1 MIRRAQHRRVWYS
14 LASAALLAALV
25 TSVSTPSAQSGYVHL
40 NPVVEA
46 LAQGR
51 HVFGVSTSD
60 LSLEN
65 AVALAGNPN
74 LDYVYLDM
82 EHNPLRFQEMKHF
95 LAFITAGDKAG
106 IIKRGNGQVR
116 PAVFARFPPYGR
128 EQTLWMVKHALDIG
142 LNGILI
148 NNVETKEQAENI
160 VRTMRPTQR
169 RDSKIPNPAGVRGT
183 VVCGFWAA
191 GGGNCRSH
199 ADLWPLNPD
208 GDLIFW
214 PMIETMEGVRNADAI
229 AQVPGVS
236 GFYLGASGDLSADLG
251 VANPHPDVD
260 AAMAKILSVCQ
271 ARNIPCGG
279 TVNAGNVA
287 QFMKQGYKIINFGG
301 AGGGLNAANEAARLA
316 ALKAGAKR

>member
-1 MIRRAQHRRVWYS
+1 MIRRSHRARAW
-14 LASAALLAALV
+14 LALTGAAVLAAV
-25 TSVSTPSAQSGYVHL
+25 FSAVSRPLAQPGYVHL
-40 NPVVEA
+40 NPVVDA

-65 AVALAGNPN
+65 AIALAGNPN

-82 EHNPLRFQEMKHF
+82 EHNPLRFDEMRHF

-106 IIKRGNGQVR
+106 IIRRGNGQVR

-148 NNVETKEQAENI
+148 NNIETKEQAENI
-160 VRTMRPTQR
+160 VRTMRPSQR
-169 RDSKIPNPAGVRGT
+169 RDSKIPVPAGVRGT

-191 GGGNCRSH
+191 GGGDCRTH
-199 ADLWPLNPD
+199 ADLWPLNPE

-229 AQVPGVS
+229 AQVPGVG

-251 VANPHPDVD
+251 VTAQHPDVD
-260 AAMAKILSVCQ
+260 AAMATILKVCRT
-271 ARNIPCGG
+271 RNIPCGG
-279 TVNAGNVA
+279 TVSAANAA
-287 QFMKQGYKIINFGG
+287 QFMKQGYRIINFGS
-301 AGGGLNAANEAARLA
+301 AGGGMNAANEAARA
-316 ALKAGAKR
+316 AAVQAGAKR

>member
-1 MIRRAQHRRVWYS
+1 
-14 LASAALLAALV
+14 
-25 TSVSTPSAQSGYVHL
+25 VSTA
-40 NPVVEA
+40 
-46 LAQGR
+46 
-51 HVFGVSTSD
+51 D

-65 AVALAGNPN
+65 AIALAGNPN

-82 EHNPLRFQEMKHF
+82 EHNPLRFEEMKHF

-106 IIKRGNGQVR
+106 MIKRGNGMVR

-128 EQTLWMVKHALDIG
+128 EQTLWIVKHALDIG

-148 NNVETKEQAENI
+148 NNIETKEQAENI

-169 RDSKIPNPAGVRGT
+169 RDSKIPTPVGIRGT
-183 VVCGFWAA
+183 VVCGFWAL
-191 GGGNCRSH
+191 GGADCRAR
-199 ADLWPLNPD
+199 ADLWPLNPA

-251 VANPHPDVD
+251 VSNPHPDVD

-271 ARNIPCGG
+271 TRNIPCGG
-279 TVNAGNVA
+279 TVTAGNVA
-287 QFMKQGYKIINFGG
+287 QFMKQGYKIINFGS
-301 AGGGLNAANEAARLA
+301 AGGGMNANNEAARA
-316 ALKAGAKR
+316 AAVQAGAKR

>member
-1 MIRRAQHRRVWYS
+1 MIHRSRHAGWYS
-14 LASAALLAALV
+14 LGGATLLAFLV
-25 TSVSTPSAQSGYVHL
+25 ASVDAPSAQSGYVHL

-82 EHNPLRFQEMKHF
+82 EHNPLRFEEMKHF

-148 NNVETKEQAENI
+148 NNVETREQAENI

-169 RDSKIPNPAGVRGT
+169 RDSKIPTPPGVRGT

-191 GGGNCRSH
+191 GAGDCRTH

-251 VANPHPDVD
+251 VTTPHPDVD

-279 TVNAGNVA
+279 TVTAANVA
-287 QFMKQGYKIINFGG
+287 QFMKQGYRIINFGG
-301 AGGGLNAANEAARLA
+301 AGGGLNAANEAARVA
-316 ALKAGAKR
+316 ALQAGAKR

>member
-1 MIRRAQHRRVWYS
+1 MIRGSQHRRVWYS
-14 LASAALLAALV
+14 LATAVVLAALV

-51 HVFGVSTSD
+51 HVFGVSTAD

-82 EHNPLRFQEMKHF
+82 EHNPLRFQEMKQF

-106 IIKRGNGQVR
+106 MIKRGNGQVR

-169 RDSKIPNPAGVRGT
+169 RDSKIPNPPGIRGT

-191 GGGNCRSH
+191 GGGECRSH

-260 AAMAKILSVCQ
+260 AAMAKILNVCQ
-271 ARNIPCGG
+271 ARKIPCGG
-279 TVNAGNVA
+279 TVNAANVA
-287 QFMKQGYKIINFGG
+287 QLMNQGYKIINFGG

>member
-1 MIRRAQHRRVWYS
+1 VTRGPQHRRVWYP
-14 LASAALLAALV
+14 AAIVVVAALMLFV
-25 TSVSTPSAQSGYVHL
+25 TRPSAQPAYAHL

-46 LAQGR
+46 LVQGR

-82 EHNPLRFQEMKHF
+82 EHNPLRFEEMKHF

-106 IIKRGNGQVR
+106 MIRRGTGQVR

-128 EQTLWMVKHALDIG
+128 EETLWIVKHALDIG

-148 NNVETKEQAENI
+148 NNVETKQQAENI
-160 VRTMRPTQR
+160 VRTMRPSQR
-169 RDSKIPNPAGVRGT
+169 RDSKIPNPPGIRGT
-183 VVCGFWAA
+183 VVCGFWAPPGA
-191 GGGNCRSH
+191 ECRRH
-199 ADLWPLNPD
+199 ADVWPLNPE
-208 GDLIFW
+208 GDLVFW

-251 VANPHPDVD
+251 VPNTHPDVD
-260 AAMAKILSVCQ
+260 VAMAKILNVCQ

-279 TVNAGNVA
+279 TVNPTNVA
-287 QFMKQGYKIINFGG
+287 AYMKQGYKIINFGS
-301 AGGGLNAANEAARLA
+301 AGGGMNAANEAARLA
-316 ALKAGAKR
+316 AVQAGAKR

>member
-1 MIRRAQHRRVWYS
+1 MTRGSRHRQVWY
-14 LASAALLAALV
+14 LLAGAAVL
-25 TSVSTPSAQSGYVHL
+25 TAFIAPVSTPSAQSGYVHL
-40 NPVVEA
+40 NPVAEA

-60 LSLEN
+60 LSIEN

-106 IIKRGNGQVR
+106 MIKRGNGQVR

-169 RDSKIPNPAGVRGT
+169 RDSKIPNPPGVRGT

-191 GGGNCRSH
+191 GGAECRSH

-214 PMIETMEGVRNADAI
+214 PMIETMQGVRNADAI

-251 VANPHPDVD
+251 VPNPHPDVD

-271 ARNIPCGG
+271 ARDIPCGG
-279 TVNAGNVA
+279 TVNAANVA

-316 ALKAGAKR
+316 ALQAGAKR

>member
-1 MIRRAQHRRVWYS
+1 MIRGSQHLHVWHS
-14 LASAALLAALV
+14 FGVAAVLAALL
-25 TSVSTPSAQSGYVHL
+25 TSVGTPSAQSGYVHL

-106 IIKRGNGQVR
+106 MIKRGNGQVR

-148 NNVETKEQAENI
+148 NNVETREQAENI

-169 RDSKIPNPAGVRGT
+169 RDSKIPNAAGRAWHRGVRLL
-183 VVCGFWAA
+183 
-191 GGGNCRSH
+191 GGR
-199 ADLWPLNPD
+199 
-208 GDLIFW
+208 
-214 PMIETMEGVRNADAI
+214 R
-229 AQVPGVS
+229 
-236 GFYLGASGDLSADLG
+236 
-251 VANPHPDVD
+251 
-260 AAMAKILSVCQ
+260 
-271 ARNIPCGG
+271 
-279 TVNAGNVA
+279 
-287 QFMKQGYKIINFGG
+287 
-301 AGGGLNAANEAARLA
+301 GGLPSPRRSLA
-316 ALKAGAKR
+316 AQSGWRPDFLADDRDDGGRAER

>member
-1 MIRRAQHRRVWYS
+1 MIRGSQHRHVWYS
-14 LASAALLAALV
+14 VASAAVLAALV
-25 TSVSTPSAQSGYVHL
+25 TSVNTPSAQSAYVHL

-169 RDSKIPNPAGVRGT
+169 RDSKIPKPPGVRGT

-191 GGGNCRSH
+191 GGGDCRSH

-208 GDLIFW
+208 GDLILW

-251 VANPHPDVD
+251 VTNPHPDVD

>member
-1 MIRRAQHRRVWYS
+1 
-14 LASAALLAALV
+14 
-25 TSVSTPSAQSGYVHL
+25 
-40 NPVVEA
+40 
-46 LAQGR
+46 
-51 HVFGVSTSD
+51 
-60 LSLEN
+60 
-65 AVALAGNPN
+65 
-74 LDYVYLDM
+74 M

-169 RDSKIPNPAGVRGT
+169 RDSKIPNPPGVRGT

-191 GGGNCRSH
+191 GGGDCRSH

-229 AQVPGVS
+229 AQVPGVG

-251 VANPHPDVD
+251 VAGTHPDVD

-271 ARNIPCGG
+271 ARTIAVWRHRQRGERRR
-279 TVNAGNVA
+279 
-287 QFMKQGYKIINFGG
+287 IH
-301 AGGGLNAANEAARLA
+301 EARLQDHQFRRSRRRSQRRQRGGKA
-316 ALKAGAKR
+316 RGTEGGREALILLRFAHSPLRRCALPL

>member
-1 MIRRAQHRRVWYS
+1 MAQHRRVWS
-14 LASAALLAALV
+14 SFAVVIGAALLIPVTRPAAQ
-25 TSVSTPSAQSGYVHL
+25 PAYAHL

-46 LAQGR
+46 LTQGR

-82 EHNPLRFQEMKHF
+82 EHNPLRFEEMKHF

-106 IIKRGNGQVR
+106 IIRRGTGQVR

-128 EQTLWMVKHALDIG
+128 EETLWVVKHALDIG

-148 NNVETKEQAENI
+148 NNVETKQQAENI
-160 VRTMRPTQR
+160 VRTMRPSQR
-169 RDSKIPNPAGVRGT
+169 RDSKIPNPPGIRGT
-183 VVCGFWAA
+183 VVCGFWAPPGA
-191 GGGNCRSH
+191 ECRRH
-199 ADLWPLNPD
+199 ADLWPLNPE
-208 GDLIFW
+208 GDLILW

-251 VANPHPDVD
+251 VPNQHPEVD

-271 ARNIPCGG
+271 SRNIPCGG
-279 TVNAGNVA
+279 TVNPTNVA
-287 QFMKQGYKIINFGG
+287 QYLKQGYKIVNFGS

-316 ALKAGAKR
+316 AVQAGAKR

>member
-1 MIRRAQHRRVWYS
+1 
-14 LASAALLAALV
+14 
-25 TSVSTPSAQSGYVHL
+25 VHL

-46 LAQGR
+46 LVQGR

-60 LSLEN
+60 LSIEN
-65 AVALAGNPN
+65 AVALAGHPD

-106 IIKRGNGQVR
+106 MIKRGSGQVR

-148 NNVETKEQAENI
+148 NNVETREQAENI
-160 VRTMRPTQR
+160 VRTMRPAQR
-169 RDSKIPNPAGVRGT
+169 RDSKIPSPPGVRGT

-191 GGGNCRSH
+191 GGAECRRH
-199 ADLWPLNPD
+199 ADLWPLNLE

-251 VANPHPDVD
+251 VTNPHPDVD

-271 ARNIPCGG
+271 ARTIPCGG
-279 TVNAGNVA
+279 TVSGANVA
-287 QFMKQGYKIINFGG
+287 QFIKQGYRIINFGG
-301 AGGGLNAANEAARLA
+301 AGGGLSAANEAARLA

>member
-1 MIRRAQHRRVWYS
+1 MTGARRVWYS
-14 LASAALLAALV
+14 LAVTALLSALA
-25 TSVSTPSAQSGYVHL
+25 TLSAQSGYIHL

-46 LAQGR
+46 LTQGR

-60 LSLEN
+60 LSIEN

-106 IIKRGNGQVR
+106 IIKRGSGQVR

-128 EQTLWMVKHALDIG
+128 EETLWMVKHALDIG

-160 VRTMRPTQR
+160 VRTMRPAQR
-169 RDSKIPNPAGVRGT
+169 KDSKIPFPKGMRGT

-191 GGGNCRSH
+191 SGDECRSR
-199 ADLWPLNPD
+199 ADLWPLNPA

-251 VANPHPDVD
+251 VPNSHPDVED
-260 AAMAKILSVCQ
+260 AMAKILSVCQ
-271 ARNIPCGG
+271 ARNIACGG
-279 TVNAGNVA
+279 TVTAANVA
-287 QFMKQGYKIINFGG
+287 QFIKQGYKIINFGG
-301 AGGGLNAANEAARLA
+301 AGGGLSAGNEAARVA

>member
-1 MIRRAQHRRVWYS
+1 MRYT
-14 LASAALLAALV
+14 LGAALLVAALIAP
-25 TSVSTPSAQSGYVHL
+25 VSAPSAQSGYAHL

-60 LSLEN
+60 LSIDN
-65 AVALAGNPN
+65 AIALAGNPN

-82 EHNPLRFQEMKHF
+82 EHNPLRFEEMKHF
-95 LAFITAGDKAG
+95 LAFITAGDKTG
-106 IIKRGNGQVR
+106 IIRRGTGQVR

-128 EQTLWMVKHALDIG
+128 EQTLWIVKHALDIG

-148 NNVETKEQAENI
+148 NNIETREQAENI

-169 RDSKIPNPAGVRGT
+169 RDSKIPMPPGIRGT
-183 VVCGFWAA
+183 VVCGFWAP
-191 GGGNCRSH
+191 GGAECRRH
-199 ADLWPLNPD
+199 ADLWPLNPE

-260 AAMAKILSVCQ
+260 AAMAKILNVCQ

-279 TVNAGNVA
+279 TVTAANVA
-287 QFMKQGYKIINFGG
+287 QFMKQGYRIINFGG
-301 AGGGLNAANEAARLA
+301 AGGGLNANNEAARLA
-316 ALKAGAKR
+316 AIQAGAKR

>member
-1 MIRRAQHRRVWYS
+1 VPSGGRLAGAAIM
-14 LASAALLAALV
+14 LASVAL
-25 TSVSTPSAQSGYVHL
+25 VSTPLAQSGYVHL

-60 LSLEN
+60 LSIEN
-65 AVALAGNPN
+65 AVALAGHPD

-82 EHNPLRFQEMKHF
+82 EHNPLRFEEMKHF
-95 LAFITAGDKAG
+95 LAFVTAGDKAG

-128 EQTLWMVKHALDIG
+128 EQTLWIVKHALDIG

-148 NNVETKEQAENI
+148 NNVETREQAENI
-160 VRTMRPTQR
+160 VRTMRPAQR
-169 RDSKIPNPAGVRGT
+169 RDSKIPSPPGVRGT
-183 VVCGFWAA
+183 VVCGFWAL
-191 GGGNCRSH
+191 GGEECRRH

-229 AQVPGVS
+229 AQVPGVG

-251 VANPHPDVD
+251 VPNTHPDVD

-279 TVNAGNVA
+279 TVSAANVDR
-287 QFMKQGYKIINFGG
+287 FIKQGYRIINFGG
-301 AGGGLNAANEAARLA
+301 AGGGLTAANEAARLA
-316 ALKAGAKR
+316 ALKAGARR

>member
-1 MIRRAQHRRVWYS
+1 MWCS
-14 LASAALLAALV
+14 LASAVLLAALAA
-25 TSVSTPSAQSGYVHL
+25 SVSTPSAQSGYVHL

-51 HVFGVSTSD
+51 HVFGVSTAD

-65 AVALAGNPN
+65 AIALAGNPN

-106 IIKRGNGQVR
+106 MIKRGTGQVR

-148 NNVETKEQAENI
+148 NNIETKEQAENI

-169 RDSKIPNPAGVRGT
+169 RESKIPMPPGIRGT

-191 GGGNCRSH
+191 GGAECRNH

-260 AAMAKILSVCQ
+260 AAMAKIMGVCQ

-301 AGGGLNAANEAARLA
+301 AGGGLNANNEAARLA
-316 ALKAGAKR
+316 AVKAGAKR

>member
-1 MIRRAQHRRVWYS
+1 MTRESQLRRVWYPF
-14 LASAALLAALV
+14 AIAAVLAALGM
-25 TSVSTPSAQSGYVHL
+25 PSAQSGYVHL

-60 LSLEN
+60 LSIDN

-106 IIKRGNGQVR
+106 LIKRGTGQVR

-128 EQTLWMVKHALDIG
+128 EQTQWMVKHALDIG

-148 NNVETKEQAENI
+148 NNVETTEQAENI
-160 VRTMRPTQR
+160 VRTMRPAQR
-169 RDSKIPNPAGVRGT
+169 RDSKIPRPPGMRGT
-183 VVCGFWAA
+183 VVCGFWAP
-191 GGGNCRSH
+191 GGSACRSH
-199 ADLWPLNPD
+199 ADLWPLNPE

-251 VANPHPDVD
+251 VATPHPDVD

-271 ARNIPCGG
+271 ARHLPCGG
-279 TVNAGNVA
+279 TVTAANAA
-287 QFMKQGYKIINFGG
+287 QFIQQGYRIVNFGG
-301 AGGGLNAANEAARLA
+301 AGGGLNAGNEAARLA
-316 ALKAGAKR
+316 ALKGGAKR

>member
-1 MIRRAQHRRVWYS
+1 MARGSQYPRVWY
-14 LASAALLAALV
+14 AFTIVVVAALMLSV
-25 TSVSTPSAQSGYVHL
+25 TRPSAQPAYAHL
-40 NPVVEA
+40 NPVVES

-60 LSLEN
+60 LSLAN
-65 AVALAGNPN
+65 AVALAGNAN

-82 EHNPLRFQEMKHF
+82 EHNALRFEEMKHF

-106 IIKRGNGQVR
+106 MIRRGTGQVR

-128 EQTLWMVKHALDIG
+128 EESLWMVKHALDMG

-148 NNVETKEQAENI
+148 NNVETKQQAENV
-160 VRTMRPTQR
+160 VRTMRPSQR
-169 RDSKIPNPAGVRGT
+169 RDSKIPNPPGMRGT
-183 VVCGFWAA
+183 VVCGFWAPPGA
-191 GGGNCRSH
+191 ECRRH
-199 ADLWPLNPD
+199 ADLWPLNPE

-251 VANPHPDVD
+251 VPNPHPEVD

-279 TVNAGNVA
+279 TVNPTNVA
-287 QFMKQGYKIINFGG
+287 QYIKQGYRIINFGS

-316 ALKAGAKR
+316 AVQAGAKR

>member
-1 MIRRAQHRRVWYS
+1 MIRGSQHRRVWYS
-14 LASAALLAALV
+14 AASAAVLAALL
-25 TSVSTPSAQSGYVHL
+25 TSVKTPSAQSGSIHL

-51 HVFGVSTSD
+51 HVFGVSTAD

-65 AVALAGNPN
+65 AVALAGNPS

-169 RDSKIPNPAGVRGT
+169 RDSKIPNPPGIRGT

-191 GGGNCRSH
+191 GGGDCRSH

-260 AAMAKILSVCQ
+260 AAMAKILGVCQ

-279 TVNAGNVA
+279 TVNAANVA

-301 AGGGLNAANEAARLA
+301 AGGGLNATNEAARLA